1 MSGNWG
7 VLGLFFSCV
16 WVSLCVCVCVCV
28 SVCVCARTRTRAGV
42 CLCVCVCA
50 CVRACV
56 CVCVW
61 GTGMGSNFDHA
72 QTTGI
77 YSAFATLAA
86 SANCHEHSC
95 KHAQPLVF
103 AAFRGICCIFC
114 HFINIDSLPKTK
126 VLTAFLPL
134 CTTEWH
140 AIINI

>member
-1 MSGNWG
+1 M
-7 VLGLFFSCV
+7 FFSCV
-16 WVSLCVCVCVCV
+16 WVSLCVCV
-28 SVCVCARTRTRAGV
+28 SVCVCVFFFCVCVCV

-50 CVRACV
+50 CVSLCVCVCVRACARACV
-56 CVCVW
+56 CVCGVLAW
-61 GTGMGSNFDHA
+61 VLTS
-72 QTTGI
+72 TTHKQPVF

-103 AAFRGICCIFC
+103 TAFRGICCIFC